1 MKSQQRKYKTV
12 IEEFS
17 KMGLDVVEGKD
28 KHSVILIERDNL
40 KKWIEGISDGNLTV
54 VPKGS
59 SLMGKTSEIDRT
71 GALNKDID
79 EEKQKL
85 KVKVILLQKKIHLE
99 ADKYN
104 GLHRLYRITMEQ
116 NLQFKKLIQR
126 VHDGNA
132 QKGKE
137 VYDIGAHLFRCR
149 RT

>member
-1 MKSQQRKYKTV
+1 MKSEQRKYKAV

-40 KKWIEGISDGNLTV
+40 KNWIEGISDGNLTV
-54 VPKGS
+54 V
-59 SLMGKTSEIDRT
+59 
-71 GALNKDID
+71 ALNKDID
-79 EEKQKL
+79 EEKQRL
-85 KVKVILLQKKIHLE
+85 RAQVIFLRRQIHDE
-99 ADKYN
+99 ADKYSR
-104 GLHRLYRITMEQ
+104 LHRLYRITMEK
-116 NLQFKKLIQR
+116 NLQFRKHIQR
-126 VHDGNA
+126 VHDGNS

>member
-28 KHSVILIERDNL
+28 KQSVILIERDNL
-40 KKWIEGISDGNLTV
+40 KKWIEGISDENLTV
-54 VPKGS
+54 VSKGF
-59 SLMGKTSEIDRT
+59 LMAKTSEIDRT

-79 EEKQKL
+79 EEKQRL
-85 KVKVILLQKKIHLE
+85 RAQVIFLRRQIHDE
-99 ADKYN
+99 ADKYS
-104 GLHRLYRITMEQ
+104 GLHRLYKISMEK
-116 NLQFKKLIQR
+116 NLQFRKHIQR